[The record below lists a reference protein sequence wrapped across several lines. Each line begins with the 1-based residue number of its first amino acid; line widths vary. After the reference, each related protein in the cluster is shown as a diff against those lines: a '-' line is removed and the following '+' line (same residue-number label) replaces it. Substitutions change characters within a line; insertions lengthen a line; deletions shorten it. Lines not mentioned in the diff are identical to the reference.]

1 MLEDIVVIDM
11 EFQHLNQYEL
21 RQICYFLAVVQ
32 SNNNFTE
39 AAKRLGIKQ
48 PPLSQRIQALEKL
61 LSADQ
66 KTLAV
71 KLFDRSKRPIEL
83 TEAGQAFL
91 IEARQALIHLDRAV
105 SHARQAS
112 QGEIGRLIIGM
123 NNSIANTILPEVVQL
138 FQQQFP
144 KVELELHEVTIQ
156 QELQML
162 KNHQLDVIFQRSPSF
177 AHNDLALRYQPILE
191 EYFVVALPA
200 THALADQTKIPLQ
213 ALANDAIILPSLDVL
228 PFYEKIVTLCREAG
242 FEPKIN
248 QTVTVT
254 GVVTLLSMVA
264 AGVGVSILPN
274 HVQTLHREGVVYRSL
289 QSATLNRQIAVVWR
303 QEDTSAVLPQ
313 FFKVVKEVMNPSLV
327 DSWWQRDWFCQ
338 LKIMLSFY

>member
-1 MLEDIVVIDM
+1 M
-11 EFQHLNQYEL
+11 EFQHLDQFEL
-21 RQICYFLAVVQ
+21 RQICYFIAVVQ
-32 SNNNFTE
+32 ADNNFSE

-48 PPLSQRIQALEKL
+48 PPLSQRIQALEEL
-61 LSADQ
+61 LSTHQ

-71 KLFDRSKRPIEL
+71 KLFDRSKRPIKL

-91 IEARQALIHLDRAV
+91 VEAQQALIHLNRAV
-105 SHARQAS
+105 SYARQAS

-123 NNSIANTILPEVVQL
+123 NNSIANTILPEVVQE
-138 FQQQFP
+138 FQQRFP

-156 QELQML
+156 HEIQML

-177 AHNDLALRYQPILE
+177 EQNDPALSFQPILE
-191 EYFVVALPA
+191 EYFVVALPT
-200 THALADQTKIPLQ
+200 THALADQTKISLK
-213 ALANDAIILPSLDVL
+213 ALADDAIILPSLDVL
-228 PFYEKIVTLCREAG
+228 PFYEKVVTLCREAG

-254 GVVTLLSMVA
+254 GVVTLLSLVA

-289 QSATLNRQIAVVWR
+289 QNAALNRQIAVVWR
-303 QEDTSAVLPQ
+303 QEDSSIVLRQ
-313 FFKVVKEVMNPSLV
+313 FLKVIQEVMNLSLL
-327 DSWWQRDWFCQ
+327 DSW
-338 LKIMLSFY
+338 

>member
-1 MLEDIVVIDM
+1 MLENIVRMGM
-11 EFQHLNQYEL
+11 EFQHLGQFEL
-21 RQICYFLAVVQ
+21 RQICYFIAVVQ
-32 SNNNFTE
+32 ADNNFSE

-48 PPLSQRIQALEKL
+48 PPLSQRIQALEEL
-61 LSADQ
+61 LSTHQ

-71 KLFDRSKRPIEL
+71 KLFDRSKRPIKL

-91 IEARQALIHLDRAV
+91 VEAQQALIHLNRAV
-105 SHARQAS
+105 SYARQAS

-123 NNSIANTILPEVVQL
+123 NNSIANTILPEVVQE
-138 FQQQFP
+138 FQQRFP

-156 QELQML
+156 HEIQML

-177 AHNDLALRYQPILE
+177 EQNDPALSFQPILE
-191 EYFVVALPA
+191 EYFVVALPT
-200 THALADQTKIPLQ
+200 THALADQTKISLK
-213 ALANDAIILPSLDVL
+213 ALADDAIILPSLDVL
-228 PFYEKIVTLCREAG
+228 PFYEKVVTLCREAG

-254 GVVTLLSMVA
+254 GVVTLLSLVA

-289 QSATLNRQIAVVWR
+289 QNAALNRQIAVVWR
-303 QEDTSAVLPQ
+303 QEDSSIVLRQ
-313 FFKVVKEVMNPSLV
+313 FLKVIQEVMNLSLL
-327 DSWWQRDWFCQ
+327 DSW
-338 LKIMLSFY
+338 

>member
-1 MLEDIVVIDM
+1 M
-11 EFQHLNQYEL
+11 EFQHLSQFEL
-21 RQICYFLAVVQ
+21 RQICYFIAVVQ
-32 SNNNFTE
+32 ADNNFSE

-48 PPLSQRIQALEKL
+48 PPLSQRIQALEEL
-61 LSADQ
+61 LSTHQ
-66 KTLAV
+66 KTFAV

-91 IEARQALIHLDRAV
+91 VEAQQALIHLNRAV
-105 SHARQAS
+105 SYARQAS

-123 NNSIANTILPEVVQL
+123 NNSIANTILPEVVQE
-138 FQQQFP
+138 FQQRFP

-156 QELQML
+156 HEIQML

-177 AHNDLALRYQPILE
+177 EQNDPALSFQPILE
-191 EYFVVALPA
+191 EYFVVALPT
-200 THALADQTKIPLQ
+200 THALADQSKISLK
-213 ALANDAIILPSLDVL
+213 ALADDAIILPSLDVL
-228 PFYEKIVTLCREAG
+228 PFYEKVVTLCREAG

-254 GVVTLLSMVA
+254 GVVTLLSLVA

-289 QSATLNRQIAVVWR
+289 QNAALNRQIAVVWR
-303 QEDTSAVLPQ
+303 QEDSSIVLRQ
-313 FFKVVKEVMNPSLV
+313 FLKVIQEVMNLSLL
-327 DSWWQRDWFCQ
+327 DSW
-338 LKIMLSFY
+338 

>member
-1 MLEDIVVIDM
+1 M
-11 EFQHLNQYEL
+11 EFQHLGQFEL
-21 RQICYFLAVVQ
+21 RQICYFIAVVQ
-32 SNNNFTE
+32 ADNNFSE

-48 PPLSQRIQALEKL
+48 PPLSQRIQALEEL
-61 LSADQ
+61 LSTHQ

-91 IEARQALIHLDRAV
+91 VEAQQALIHLNRAV
-105 SHARQAS
+105 SYARQAS

-123 NNSIANTILPEVVQL
+123 NNSIANTILPEVVQE
-138 FQQQFP
+138 FQQRFP

-156 QELQML
+156 HEIQML

-177 AHNDLALRYQPILE
+177 EQNDPALSFQPILE
-191 EYFVVALPA
+191 EYFVVALPT
-200 THALADQTKIPLQ
+200 THALADQSKISLK
-213 ALANDAIILPSLDVL
+213 ALADDAIILPSLDVL
-228 PFYEKIVTLCREAG
+228 PFYEKVVTLCREAG

-254 GVVTLLSMVA
+254 GVVTLLSLVA

-289 QSATLNRQIAVVWR
+289 QNAALNRQIAVVWR
-303 QEDTSAVLPQ
+303 QEDSSIVLRQ
-313 FFKVVKEVMNPSLV
+313 FLKVIQEVMNLSLL
-327 DSWWQRDWFCQ
+327 DSW
-338 LKIMLSFY
+338 

>member
-1 MLEDIVVIDM
+1 M
-11 EFQHLNQYEL
+11 EFQHLGQFEL
-21 RQICYFLAVVQ
+21 RQICYFIAVVQ
-32 SNNNFTE
+32 ADNNFSE

-48 PPLSQRIQALEKL
+48 PPLSQRIQALEEL
-61 LSADQ
+61 LSTHQ

-91 IEARQALIHLDRAV
+91 VEAQQALIHLNRAV
-105 SHARQAS
+105 SYARQAS

-123 NNSIANTILPEVVQL
+123 NNSIANTILPEVVQE
-138 FQQQFP
+138 FQQRFP

-156 QELQML
+156 HEIQML

-177 AHNDLALRYQPILE
+177 EQNDPALSFQPILE
-191 EYFVVALPA
+191 EYFVVALPT
-200 THALADQTKIPLQ
+200 THALADQSKISLK
-213 ALANDAIILPSLDVL
+213 ALADDAIILPSLDVL
-228 PFYEKIVTLCREAG
+228 PFYEKVVTLCREAG

-254 GVVTLLSMVA
+254 GVVTLLSLVA

-274 HVQTLHREGVVYRSL
+274 HVQTLHREGVVYRAL
-289 QSATLNRQIAVVWR
+289 QNAALNRQIAVVWR
-303 QEDTSAVLPQ
+303 QEDSSIVLRQ
-313 FFKVVKEVMNPSLV
+313 FLKVIQEVMNLSLL
-327 DSWWQRDWFCQ
+327 DSW
-338 LKIMLSFY
+338 

>member
-1 MLEDIVVIDM
+1 M
-11 EFQHLNQYEL
+11 EFQHLGQFEL
-21 RQICYFLAVVQ
+21 RQICYFIAVVQ
-32 SNNNFTE
+32 ADNNFSE

-48 PPLSQRIQALEKL
+48 PPLSQRIQALEEL
-61 LSADQ
+61 LSTHH
-66 KTLAV
+66 KTFAV

-91 IEARQALIHLDRAV
+91 VEAQQALIHLNRAV

-112 QGEIGRLIIGM
+112 QGEIGRLIIGT
-123 NNSIANTILPEVVQL
+123 NNSIANTILPEVVQE
-138 FQQQFP
+138 FQQRFP

-156 QELQML
+156 HEIQML

-177 AHNDLALRYQPILE
+177 EQNDPALSFQPIIE
-191 EYFVVALPA
+191 EYFVVALPT
-200 THALADQTKIPLQ
+200 THALADQSKISLK
-213 ALANDAIILPSLDVL
+213 ALADDAIILPSLDVL
-228 PFYEKIVTLCREAG
+228 PFYEKVVTLCREAG

-254 GVVTLLSMVA
+254 GVVTLLSLVA

-289 QSATLNRQIAVVWR
+289 QNAALNRQIAVVWR
-303 QEDTSAVLPQ
+303 QEDSSIVLRQ
-313 FFKVVKEVMNPSLV
+313 FLKVIQEVMNLSLL
-327 DSWWQRDWFCQ
+327 DSW
-338 LKIMLSFY
+338 

>member
-1 MLEDIVVIDM
+1 MGM
-11 EFQHLNQYEL
+11 EFQHLGQFEL
-21 RQICYFLAVVQ
+21 RQICYFIAVVQ
-32 SNNNFTE
+32 ADNNFSE

-48 PPLSQRIQALEKL
+48 PPLSQRIQALEEL
-61 LSADQ
+61 LSTHQ

-91 IEARQALIHLDRAV
+91 VEAQQALIHLNRAV
-105 SHARQAS
+105 SYARQAS

-123 NNSIANTILPEVVQL
+123 NNSIANTILPEVVQE
-138 FQQQFP
+138 FQQRFP

-156 QELQML
+156 HEIQML

-177 AHNDLALRYQPILE
+177 EQNDPALSFQPILE
-191 EYFVVALPA
+191 EYFVVALPT
-200 THALADQTKIPLQ
+200 THALADQSKISLK
-213 ALANDAIILPSLDVL
+213 ALADDAIILPSLDVL
-228 PFYEKIVTLCREAG
+228 PFYEKVVTLCREAG

-254 GVVTLLSMVA
+254 GVVTLLSLVA

-289 QSATLNRQIAVVWR
+289 QNAALHRQIAVVWR
-303 QEDTSAVLPQ
+303 QEDSSIVLRQ
-313 FFKVVKEVMNPSLV
+313 FLKVIQEVMNLSLL
-327 DSWWQRDWFCQ
+327 DSW
-338 LKIMLSFY
+338 

>member
-1 MLEDIVVIDM
+1 MLENIVSMDM
-11 EFQHLNQYEL
+11 EFQHLSQFEL
-21 RQICYFLAVVQ
+21 RQICYFIAVVQ
-32 SNNNFTE
+32 ADNNFSE

-48 PPLSQRIQALEKL
+48 PPLSQRIQALEEL
-61 LSADQ
+61 LSTAQ

-91 IEARQALIHLDRAV
+91 IEAQQALIHLERAV

-123 NNSIANTILPEVVQL
+123 NNSIANTILPEIVQE
-138 FQQQFP
+138 FQQRFP

-156 QELQML
+156 QEIQML

-177 AHNDLALRYQPILE
+177 EQNDPALSFQPILE
-191 EYFVVALPA
+191 EYFIVALPT
-200 THALADQTKIPLQ
+200 THALADQTKISLT
-213 ALANDAIILPSLDVL
+213 ALADDAIILPSLDVL
-228 PFYEKIVTLCREAG
+228 PFYEKVVTLCREAG

-248 QTVTVT
+248 QTATVT
-254 GVVTLLSMVA
+254 GVVTLLSLVA
-264 AGVGVSILPN
+264 AGIGVSILPN

-289 QSATLNRQIAVVWR
+289 QNAALNRQIAVVWR
-303 QEDTSAVLPQ
+303 QEDSSIVLRQ
-313 FFKVVKEVMNPSLV
+313 FLKVIWEVMNLSLL
-327 DSWWQRDWFCQ
+327 DSW
-338 LKIMLSFY
+338 

>member
-1 MLEDIVVIDM
+1 MGM
-11 EFQHLNQYEL
+11 EFQHLSQFEL
-21 RQICYFLAVVQ
+21 RQICYFIAVVQ
-32 SNNNFTE
+32 ANNNFSE

-48 PPLSQRIQALEKL
+48 PPLSQRIQALEEL
-61 LSADQ
+61 LSTHQ

-91 IEARQALIHLDRAV
+91 VEAQQALIHLNRAV
-105 SHARQAS
+105 SYARQAS

-123 NNSIANTILPEVVQL
+123 NNSIANTILPEVVQE
-138 FQQQFP
+138 FQQRFP

-156 QELQML
+156 HEIQML

-177 AHNDLALRYQPILE
+177 EQNDPALSFQPILE
-191 EYFVVALPA
+191 EYFVVALPT
-200 THALADQTKIPLQ
+200 THALADQSKISLK
-213 ALANDAIILPSLDVL
+213 ALADDALILPSLDVL
-228 PFYEKIVTLCREAG
+228 PFYEKVVTLCREAG

-254 GVVTLLSMVA
+254 GVVTLLSLVA

-289 QSATLNRQIAVVWR
+289 QNAALNRQIAVVWR
-303 QEDTSAVLPQ
+303 QEDSSIVLRQ
-313 FFKVVKEVMNPSLV
+313 FLKVIQEVMNLSLL
-327 DSWWQRDWFCQ
+327 DSW
-338 LKIMLSFY
+338 

>member
-1 MLEDIVVIDM
+1 MLENIVRMGM
-11 EFQHLNQYEL
+11 EFQHLSQFEL
-21 RQICYFLAVVQ
+21 RQICYFIAVVQ
-32 SNNNFTE
+32 ANNNFSE

-48 PPLSQRIQALEKL
+48 PPLSQRIQALEEL
-61 LSADQ
+61 LSTHQ

-91 IEARQALIHLDRAV
+91 VEAQQALIHLNRAV
-105 SHARQAS
+105 SYARQAS

-123 NNSIANTILPEVVQL
+123 NNSIANTILPEVVQE
-138 FQQQFP
+138 FQQRFP

-156 QELQML
+156 HEIQML

-177 AHNDLALRYQPILE
+177 EQNDPALSFQPILE
-191 EYFVVALPA
+191 EYFVVALPT
-200 THALADQTKIPLQ
+200 THALADQSKISLK
-213 ALANDAIILPSLDVL
+213 ALADDAIILPSLDVL
-228 PFYEKIVTLCREAG
+228 PFYEKVVTLCREAG

-254 GVVTLLSMVA
+254 GVVTLLSLVA

-289 QSATLNRQIAVVWR
+289 QNAALNRQIAVVWR
-303 QEDTSAVLPQ
+303 QEDSSIVLRQ
-313 FFKVVKEVMNPSLV
+313 FLKVIQEVMNLSLL
-327 DSWWQRDWFCQ
+327 DSW
-338 LKIMLSFY
+338 

>member
-1 MLEDIVVIDM
+1 MLENIVSMDM
-11 EFQHLNQYEL
+11 EFQHLSQFEL
-21 RQICYFLAVVQ
+21 RQICYFIAVVQ
-32 SNNNFTE
+32 ADNNFSE

-48 PPLSQRIQALEKL
+48 PPLSQRIQALEEL
-61 LSADQ
+61 LSTDQ

-91 IEARQALIHLDRAV
+91 IEAQQALIHLERAV

-123 NNSIANTILPEVVQL
+123 NNSIANTILPEIVQE
-138 FQQQFP
+138 FQQRFP

-156 QELQML
+156 QEIQML

-177 AHNDLALRYQPILE
+177 EQNDPALSFQPILE
-191 EYFVVALPA
+191 EYFIVALPT
-200 THALADQTKIPLQ
+200 THALADQTKISLT
-213 ALANDAIILPSLDVL
+213 ALADDAIILPSLDVL
-228 PFYEKIVTLCREAG
+228 PFYEKVVTLCREAG

-248 QTVTVT
+248 QTATVT
-254 GVVTLLSMVA
+254 GVVTLLSLVA
-264 AGVGVSILPN
+264 AGIGVSILPN

-289 QSATLNRQIAVVWR
+289 QNAALNRQIAVVWR
-303 QEDTSAVLPQ
+303 QEDSSIVLRQ
-313 FFKVVKEVMNPSLV
+313 FLKVIWEVMNLSLL
-327 DSWWQRDWFCQ
+327 DSW
-338 LKIMLSFY
+338 

>member
-1 MLEDIVVIDM
+1 M
-11 EFQHLNQYEL
+11 EFQHLSQFEL
-21 RQICYFLAVVQ
+21 RQICYFIAVVQ
-32 SNNNFTE
+32 ADNNFSE

-48 PPLSQRIQALEKL
+48 PPLSQRIQALEEL
-61 LSADQ
+61 LSTHP

-71 KLFDRSKRPIEL
+71 KLFDRSKRPIKL

-91 IEARQALIHLDRAV
+91 VEAQQALIHLNRAV
-105 SHARQAS
+105 SYARQAS

-123 NNSIANTILPEVVQL
+123 NNSIANTILPEVVQE
-138 FQQQFP
+138 FQQRFP

-156 QELQML
+156 HEIQML

-177 AHNDLALRYQPILE
+177 EQNDPALSFQPILE
-191 EYFVVALPA
+191 EYFVVALPT
-200 THALADQTKIPLQ
+200 THALADQTKISLK
-213 ALANDAIILPSLDVL
+213 ALADDAIILPSLDVL
-228 PFYEKIVTLCREAG
+228 PFYEKVVTLCREAG

-254 GVVTLLSMVA
+254 GVVTLLSLVA

-289 QSATLNRQIAVVWR
+289 QNAALNRQIAVVWR
-303 QEDTSAVLPQ
+303 QEDSSIVLRQ
-313 FFKVVKEVMNPSLV
+313 FLKVIQEVMNLSLL
-327 DSWWQRDWFCQ
+327 DSW
-338 LKIMLSFY
+338 

>member
-1 MLEDIVVIDM
+1 M
-11 EFQHLNQYEL
+11 EFQHLGQFEL
-21 RQICYFLAVVQ
+21 RQICYFIAVVQ
-32 SNNNFTE
+32 ADNNFSE

-48 PPLSQRIQALEKL
+48 PPLSQRIQALEEL
-61 LSADQ
+61 LSTHQ

-71 KLFDRSKRPIEL
+71 KLFDRSKRPIQL

-91 IEARQALIHLDRAV
+91 VEAQQALIHLNRAV
-105 SHARQAS
+105 SYARQAS

-123 NNSIANTILPEVVQL
+123 NNSIANTILPEVVQE
-138 FQQQFP
+138 FQQRFP

-156 QELQML
+156 QEIQML

-177 AHNDLALRYQPILE
+177 EQNDPALSFQPILE
-191 EYFVVALPA
+191 EYFVVALPT
-200 THALADQTKIPLQ
+200 THALADQSKISLK
-213 ALANDAIILPSLDVL
+213 ALADDAIILPSLDVL
-228 PFYEKIVTLCREAG
+228 PFYEKVVTLCREAG

-254 GVVTLLSMVA
+254 GVVTLLSLVA

-289 QSATLNRQIAVVWR
+289 QNAALNRQIAVVWR
-303 QEDTSAVLPQ
+303 QEDSSIVLRQ
-313 FFKVVKEVMNPSLV
+313 FLKVIQEVMNLSLL
-327 DSWWQRDWFCQ
+327 DSW
-338 LKIMLSFY
+338 

>member
-1 MLEDIVVIDM
+1 M
-11 EFQHLNQYEL
+11 EFQHLGQFEL
-21 RQICYFLAVVQ
+21 RQICYFIAVVQ
-32 SNNNFTE
+32 ADNNFSE

-48 PPLSQRIQALEKL
+48 PPLSQRIQALEEL
-61 LSADQ
+61 LSTHQ

-71 KLFDRSKRPIEL
+71 KLFDRSKRPIKL

-91 IEARQALIHLDRAV
+91 VEAQQALIHLNRAV
-105 SHARQAS
+105 SYARQAS

-123 NNSIANTILPEVVQL
+123 NNSIANTILPEVVQE
-138 FQQQFP
+138 FQQRFP

-156 QELQML
+156 HEIQML

-177 AHNDLALRYQPILE
+177 EQNDPALSFQPILE
-191 EYFVVALPA
+191 EYFVVALPT
-200 THALADQTKIPLQ
+200 THALADQSKISLK
-213 ALANDAIILPSLDVL
+213 ALADDAIILPSLDVL
-228 PFYEKIVTLCREAG
+228 PFYEKVVTLCREAG

-254 GVVTLLSMVA
+254 GVVTLLSLVA

-289 QSATLNRQIAVVWR
+289 QNAALNRQIAVVWR
-303 QEDTSAVLPQ
+303 QEDSSIVLRQ
-313 FFKVVKEVMNPSLV
+313 FLKVIQEVMNLSLL
-327 DSWWQRDWFCQ
+327 DSW
-338 LKIMLSFY
+338 

>member
-1 MLEDIVVIDM
+1 MLENIVRMGM
-11 EFQHLNQYEL
+11 EFQHLSQFEL
-21 RQICYFLAVVQ
+21 RQICYFIAVVQ
-32 SNNNFTE
+32 ADNNFSE

-48 PPLSQRIQALEKL
+48 PPLSQRIQALEEL
-61 LSADQ
+61 LSTHQ

-71 KLFDRSKRPIEL
+71 KLFDRSKRPIKL

-91 IEARQALIHLDRAV
+91 VEAQQALIHLNRAV
-105 SHARQAS
+105 SYARQAS

-123 NNSIANTILPEVVQL
+123 NNSIANTILPEVMQE
-138 FQQQFP
+138 FQQRFP

-156 QELQML
+156 HEIQML

-177 AHNDLALRYQPILE
+177 EQNDPALSFQPILE

-200 THALADQTKIPLQ
+200 THALADQTKISLK
-213 ALANDAIILPSLDVL
+213 ALADDAIILPSLDVL
-228 PFYEKIVTLCREAG
+228 PFYEKVVTLCREAG

-254 GVVTLLSMVA
+254 GVVTLLSLVA

-289 QSATLNRQIAVVWR
+289 QNAALNRQIAVVWR
-303 QEDTSAVLPQ
+303 LEDSSIVLRQ
-313 FFKVVKEVMNPSLV
+313 FLKVIQEVMNLSLL
-327 DSWWQRDWFCQ
+327 DSW
-338 LKIMLSFY
+338 

>member
-1 MLEDIVVIDM
+1 M
-11 EFQHLNQYEL
+11 EFQHLSQFEL
-21 RQICYFLAVVQ
+21 RQICYFIAVVQ
-32 SNNNFTE
+32 ANNNFSE

-48 PPLSQRIQALEKL
+48 PPLSQRIQALEEL
-61 LSADQ
+61 LSTHQ

-91 IEARQALIHLDRAV
+91 VEAQQALIHLNRAV
-105 SHARQAS
+105 SYARQAS

-123 NNSIANTILPEVVQL
+123 NNSIANTILPEVVQE
-138 FQQQFP
+138 FQQRFP

-156 QELQML
+156 HEIQML

-177 AHNDLALRYQPILE
+177 EQNDPALSFKPILE
-191 EYFVVALPA
+191 EYFVVALPT
-200 THALADQTKIPLQ
+200 THALADQSKISLK
-213 ALANDAIILPSLDVL
+213 ALADDAIILPSLDVL
-228 PFYEKIVTLCREAG
+228 PFYEKVVTLCREAG

-254 GVVTLLSMVA
+254 GVVTLLSLVA

-289 QSATLNRQIAVVWR
+289 QNAALNRQIAVVWR
-303 QEDTSAVLPQ
+303 QEDSSIVLRQ
-313 FFKVVKEVMNPSLV
+313 FPKVIQEVMNLSLL
-327 DSWWQRDWFCQ
+327 DSW
-338 LKIMLSFY
+338 

>member
-1 MLEDIVVIDM
+1 M
-11 EFQHLNQYEL
+11 EFQHLGQFEL
-21 RQICYFLAVVQ
+21 RQICYFIAVVQ
-32 SNNNFTE
+32 ANNNFSE

-48 PPLSQRIQALEKL
+48 PPLSQRIQALEEL
-61 LSADQ
+61 LSTHQ

-71 KLFDRSKRPIEL
+71 KLFDRSKRPIKL

-91 IEARQALIHLDRAV
+91 VEAQQALIHLNRAV
-105 SHARQAS
+105 SYARQAS

-123 NNSIANTILPEVVQL
+123 NNSIANTILPEVVQE
-138 FQQQFP
+138 FQQRFP

-156 QELQML
+156 QEIQML

-177 AHNDLALRYQPILE
+177 EQNDPALSFQPILE
-191 EYFVVALPA
+191 EYFVVALPT
-200 THALADQTKIPLQ
+200 THALADQSKISLK
-213 ALANDAIILPSLDVL
+213 ALADDAIILPSLDVL
-228 PFYEKIVTLCREAG
+228 PFYEKVVTLCREAG

-254 GVVTLLSMVA
+254 GVVTLLSLVA

-289 QSATLNRQIAVVWR
+289 QNAALNRQIAVVWR
-303 QEDTSAVLPQ
+303 QEDSSIVLRQ
-313 FFKVVKEVMNPSLV
+313 FLKVIQEVMNLSLL
-327 DSWWQRDWFCQ
+327 DSW
-338 LKIMLSFY
+338 